1 MPVVVFFGP
10 VGERALVEVDGHGLG
25 FAGLEEH
32 LGEALELVL
41 RAGHVGLAR
50 SHVHLHGFGG
60 IHIGGVGHGGGHG
73 GGVRA
78 GLGGGDVIDLE
89 CGVAQAVAERVVHNL
104 AVGVVVA
111 IADEHA
117 LAVVDVAFLARPV
130 QRARVIADVQRNRLG
145 ELAGRADLAEDHI
158 GERRAAGLAEQTG
171 FENALGVLGPRGHGD
186 DGAVGQHDH
195 DVLVRGGDLF
205 EQGDLLGGHVEGFA
219 IEALG
224 FRGFR
229 QAQEHEDNVGVLGGF
244 HGLGFE
250 GRVGWF
256 QIEREA
262 GGEVGLD
269 AALGERVEEAGHLGG
284 GDVGGAAALVARGA
298 GEFADNGDLLGRGG
312 RIGDW
317 VGVQR
322 QNRIVV
328 LEHHNGFNSGLMG
341 DFIVGVHIETV
352 IIDAHCS
359 AGLVYQVNHALSH
372 TIELGGDD

>member
-1 MPVVVFFGP
+1 MKPLSSCFG
-10 VGERALVEVDGHGLG
+10 RA
-25 FAGLEEH
+25 
-32 LGEALELVL
+32 
-41 RAGHVGLAR
+41 HVGLAR
-50 SHVHLHGFGG
+50 HNVHLHGFGG

-205 EQGDLLGGHVEGFA
+205 EQGDLLGGHG
-219 IEALG
+219 
-224 FRGFR
+224 RGFR
-229 QAQEHEDNVGVLGGF
+229 DRSPRFKASGARLFRGPRAPQRDERAQHQLVST
-244 HGLGFE
+244 
-250 GRVGWF
+250 RR
-256 QIEREA
+256 RE
-262 GGEVGLD
+262 
-269 AALGERVEEAGHLGG
+269 
-284 GDVGGAAALVARGA
+284 RGA
-298 GEFADNGDLLGRGG
+298 RASGGPVDDGRHSLRWLRSPGRDLNAM
-312 RIGDW
+312 W
-317 VGVQR
+317 VDCED
-322 QNRIVV
+322 V
-328 LEHHNGFNSGLMG
+328 LFPSPLWDG
-341 DFIVGVHIETV
+341 
-352 IIDAHCS
+352 
-359 AGLVYQVNHALSH
+359 YR
-372 TIELGGDD
+372 

>member
-78 GLGGGDVIDLE
+78 GLGNGDVSDLE
-89 CGVAQAVAERVVHNL
+89 RGIAQAVAERVVHNL

-205 EQGDLLGGHVEGFA
+205 EQGDLLGGHVEGVA
-219 IEALG
+219 VEAFG

-229 QAQEHEDNVGVLGGF
+229 QA
-244 HGLGFE
+244 
-250 GRVGWF
+250 
-256 QIEREA
+256 
-262 GGEVGLD
+262 
-269 AALGERVEEAGHLGG
+269 
-284 GDVGGAAALVARGA
+284 
-298 GEFADNGDLLGRGG
+298 
-312 RIGDW
+312 
-317 VGVQR
+317 
-322 QNRIVV
+322 
-328 LEHHNGFNSGLMG
+328 
-341 DFIVGVHIETV
+341 
-352 IIDAHCS
+352 
-359 AGLVYQVNHALSH
+359 
-372 TIELGGDD
+372 